1 VVEIAG
7 AGIDVE
13 GEVTSPVDEIRGRHI
28 KDVDSVGE
36 YEGYVEG
43 L

>member
-1 VVEIAG
+1 MEIAG
-7 AGIDVE
+7 ARMDAQ
-13 GEVTSPVDEIRGRHI
+13 GEVTMPVDEIRGRHI
-28 KDVDSVGE
+28 KDVDSMGE